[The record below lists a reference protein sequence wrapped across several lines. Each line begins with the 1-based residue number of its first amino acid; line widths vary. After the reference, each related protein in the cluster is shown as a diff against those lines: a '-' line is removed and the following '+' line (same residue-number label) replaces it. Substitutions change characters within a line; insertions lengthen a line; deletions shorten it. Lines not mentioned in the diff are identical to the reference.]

1 MAKFKVN
8 KTFRDDGGAWRL
20 QGAVIE
26 IALEAAKQLIMARII
41 TPILESLLPKK
52 VETAEKKLGAENADS
67 KNQKQKGNS

>member
-1 MAKFKVN
+1 
-8 KTFRDDGGAWRL
+8 L

-52 VETAEKKLGAENADS
+52 VETAEKKLGTENADS